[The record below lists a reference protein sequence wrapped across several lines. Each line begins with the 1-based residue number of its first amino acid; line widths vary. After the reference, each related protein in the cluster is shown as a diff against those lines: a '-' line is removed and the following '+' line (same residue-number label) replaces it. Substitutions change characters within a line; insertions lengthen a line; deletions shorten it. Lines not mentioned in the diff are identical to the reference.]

1 MPEPGLLDMVKQAR
15 DLQKKMSKVQ
25 KRIAKTEITA
35 NAGGGMVTAVVNG
48 NLEVK
53 RISIEPDL
61 IGGGDVRMIEDL
73 VRSALNAAIKKAQDL
88 MAEEMKQVT
97 GGMNIPGLF

>member
-1 MPEPGLLDMVKQAR
+1 
-15 DLQKKMSKVQ
+15 
-25 KRIAKTEITA
+25 
-35 NAGGGMVTAVVNG
+35 
-48 NLEVK
+48 
-53 RISIEPDL
+53 
-61 IGGGDVRMIEDL
+61 MIEDL

>member
-15 DLQKKMSKVQ
+15 DLQKKMNKVQ

-53 RISIEPDL
+53 RVSIEPDL
-61 IGGGDVRMIEDL
+61 VRGGDVRMIEDL

-97 GGMNIPGLF
+97 GGMKIPGLF

>member
-1 MPEPGLLDMVKQAR
+1 MAEPGILEMVKQAR
-15 DLQKKMSKVQ
+15 ELQKKMSKVQ

-53 RISIEPDL
+53 RVVIEPDL
-61 IGGGDVRMIEDL
+61 VRSGDVRMIQDL
-73 VRSALNAAIKKAQDL
+73 VRAALNAAIKKAQDL

-97 GGMNIPGLF
+97 GGLHIPGLF